1 MNVIDLNAERQRR
14 QKEKQM
20 ITIPIIKRIYEEDG
34 EIKFEISGE
43 REVPVAWLDK

>member
-20 ITIPIIKRIYEEDG
+20 ITIPIIERIYEEDG
-34 EIKFEISGE
+34 EIKFVISGE
-43 REVPVAWLDK
+43 QDVPLA